1 MIDLPKHKK
10 LILFDGIC
18 NFCNNSVLRI
28 IKYDKKDLFI
38 FTSLQSEI
46 GKKITKELKIDLTKI
61 DSIILYEPGISYEI
75 KATAALKIMEHFGGI
90 WHLAKI
96 FWLIPEQVRNIFYD
110 YIAKNRYK
118 WFGKKES
125 CMLPTIEIKN
135 KFL

>member
-1 MIDLPKHKK
+1 M
-10 LILFDGIC
+10 
-18 NFCNNSVLRI
+18 
-28 IKYDKKDLFI
+28 

-90 WHLAKI
+90 WYLTKI